1 MYMFREL
8 GPEIDHEPP
17 MLLLKPIPTHNGCHK
32 GPYSIPARDYSGKS
46 VFEGAN
52 STHLTQF

>member
-1 MYMFREL
+1 MHMFREL
-8 GPEIDHEPP
+8 GPEIDHKPP
-17 MLLLKPIPTHNGCHK
+17 MMLLKPIPTHNGCHE
-32 GPYSIPARDYSGKS
+32 GPYSILARDCSGKS